1 MYSSLPSTGNKGS
14 EASRVQ
20 GAGGGGGG
28 ESHKFRIGV
37 CRQGVNGN
45 TQTFIMLAFT
55 IIYAFEFQLIQFEYP
70 IQRSNW
76 KHNANK
82 DKNDTLLLKDGDP
95 HKPYYTHLPTPRR
108 YSWLCLRAGR
118 KEEDLKKGCLGKT
131 LKLPYLFSNYKLHIL
146 FLLLILSMIF
156 RYSYRD
162 RLLIFWINLRFWEI
176 AHLPLP

>member
-1 MYSSLPSTGNKGS
+1 MYS
-14 EASRVQ
+14 
-20 GAGGGGGG
+20 
-28 ESHKFRIGV
+28 SHKFRIGV

-45 TQTFIMLAFT
+45 TQTFIILAFT

-95 HKPYYTHLPTPRR
+95 HKPYSTHLPTPRR

-118 KEEDLKKGCLGKT
+118 KEEDLKKR
-131 LKLPYLFSNYKLHIL
+131 LFRKNTQITVPIFKLHIL

>member
-1 MYSSLPSTGNKGS
+1 MYSSLLSTGNKGS

-20 GAGGGGGG
+20 GGGGGG
-28 ESHKFRIGV
+28 SHKFRIGV

-45 TQTFIMLAFT
+45 TQTFIILAFT

-95 HKPYYTHLPTPRR
+95 HKPYSTR
-108 YSWLCLRAGR
+108 
-118 KEEDLKKGCLGKT
+118 
-131 LKLPYLFSNYKLHIL
+131 
-146 FLLLILSMIF
+146 
-156 RYSYRD
+156 
-162 RLLIFWINLRFWEI
+162 
-176 AHLPLP
+176 LPLGDIHDFA

>member
-1 MYSSLPSTGNKGS
+1 MYS
-14 EASRVQ
+14 
-20 GAGGGGGG
+20 
-28 ESHKFRIGV
+28 SHKFRIGV

-45 TQTFIMLAFT
+45 TQTFIILAFT

-76 KHNANK
+76 KHNVNK

-95 HKPYYTHLPTPRR
+95 QKPYSTHLPTPRR

-118 KEEDLKKGCLGKT
+118 KEEDLRKR
-131 LKLPYLFSNYKLHIL
+131 LFRKNTQITVPIFKLHIL

-162 RLLIFWINLRFWEI
+162 RLLTFWINLRFWEI
-176 AHLPLP
+176 AHLTPPLNHHFAVREKWVLMLA

>member
-20 GAGGGGGG
+20 GGGG

-45 TQTFIMLAFT
+45 TQTFIILAFT

-95 HKPYYTHLPTPRR
+95 HKPYSTHLPTPRR
-108 YSWLCLRAGR
+108 YS
-118 KEEDLKKGCLGKT
+118 
-131 LKLPYLFSNYKLHIL
+131 
-146 FLLLILSMIF
+146 
-156 RYSYRD
+156 
-162 RLLIFWINLRFWEI
+162 
-176 AHLPLP
+176 